1 MKFLCRVG
9 NRWLGENFTLRACAR
24 VRGGAKKRRVKYVDL
39 DRPKLI
45 KREKTRL
52 KRICKDIPKH
62 KLDLLDD
69 VLKDL
74 AILSVDLNE
83 IEKIIEEDGKKAV
96 TKNGRQEFIKAHPL
110 LKTKAEYVQKRKD
123 IINMILGHMPDEV
136 PKEKKS
142 RLAELA
148 QE

>member
-1 MKFLCRVG
+1 MI
-9 NRWLGENFTLRACAR
+9 
-24 VRGGAKKRRVKYVDL
+24 L
-39 DRPKLI
+39 DRAKEI
-45 KREKTRL
+45 KREKSRL
-52 KRICKDIPKH
+52 KRICKSIPKH

-74 AILSVDLNE
+74 ATLSVDLNE
-83 IEKIIEEDGKKAV
+83 IEEIINEDGKKAV

-123 IINMILGHMPDEV
+123 IVNMILGHMPDEV
-136 PKEKKS
+136 PQEKKS

-148 QE
+148 AE

>member
-1 MKFLCRVG
+1 M
-9 NRWLGENFTLRACAR
+9 
-24 VRGGAKKRRVKYVDL
+24 
-39 DRPKLI
+39 I

-123 IINMILGHMPDEV
+123 IINMILSHMPDEA
-136 PKEKKS
+136 PEKKKS